1 LNPRI
6 TQREMD
12 SMYTVVMAN
21 MNKLTVDLNTK
32 LKEQQQA
39 EEQERLRKI
48 QEALEAER
56 AAKEADEQRQREEIE
71 NKRLWVLGFPGFME
85 KLEQNVGIRISCL
98 KAEANG

>member
-1 LNPRI
+1 MLSRKSRWVLVNFYCGIILILNYPSVQLNPRI

-71 NKRLWVLGFPGFME
+71 NKRLWV
-85 KLEQNVGIRISCL
+85 
-98 KAEANG
+98 

>member
-1 LNPRI
+1 MPVLVPYWIPNLKQMNPRI

-56 AAKEADEQRQREEIE
+56 AAKEAEEQRQREEIE
-71 NKRLWVLGFPGFME
+71 NKRLCVLVF
-85 KLEQNVGIRISCL
+85 IRVISC
-98 KAEANG
+98 